1 MKSRTQQIRSLAIG
15 SLLLVALIP
24 AMAAGVDINVNIPG
38 VNPPPVYVNPQPV
51 YVRPAPVYVQQSPV
65 YVRGEPSYREG
76 DKRYWKC
83 KNDKCKLKKAK
94 HHKHH
99 DHDRDD

>member
-24 AMAAGVDINVNIPG
+24 AMAAGVDINVNVPG
-38 VNPPPVYVNPQPV
+38 LIQPPVYVNPQPV
-51 YVRPAPVYVQQSPV
+51 YVRPAPVYVQD
-65 YVRGEPSYREG
+65 EPTYREG
-76 DKRYWKC
+76 DRRYWKC

-99 DHDRDD
+99 DHDRDE